1 MLLAWL
7 LPDSSSY
14 TLLRDGWNRPTY
26 RPRHCRPP
34 VVARAWRALSAVLM
48 VARDRYLGVGEEEAM
63 TTAPRPV
70 S

>member
-7 LPDSSSY
+7 LPDSSY
-14 TLLRDGWNRPTY
+14 TVLRDGWSRPTY

-34 VVARAWRALSAVLM
+34 LVVRAGEALSTRLVD
-48 VARDRYLGVGEEEAM
+48 VRDKYLDAGEEETM
-63 TTAPRPV
+63 TTAPRPA

>member
-7 LPDSSSY
+7 LPDSSY
-14 TLLRDGWNRPTY
+14 KVLRDGWNRPTY

-34 VVARAWRALSAVLM
+34 LVVRTWQALSAFLVN
-48 VARDRYLGVGEEEAM
+48 ACDKYLDIGEEDTM
-63 TTAPRPV
+63 TTAPRPA

>member
-7 LPDSSSY
+7 LPDSSY
-14 TLLRDGWNRPTY
+14 TVLRDGWNRPTY

-34 VVARAWRALSAVLM
+34 LVVRAWQALSAMLIDV
-48 VARDRYLGVGEEEAM
+48 RGKYLVGEDEAM
-63 TTAPRPV
+63 ATAPRPA

>member
-7 LPDSSSY
+7 LPDSSY
-14 TLLRDGWNRPTY
+14 KVLRDGWNRPTY

-34 VVARAWRALSAVLM
+34 LVVRAWQALSAVLI
-48 VARDRYLGVGEEEAM
+48 AASDKYLGVGDEDAM
-63 TTAPRPV
+63 TTVPRPV

>member
-7 LPDSSSY
+7 LPDSGY
-14 TLLRDGWNRPTY
+14 KELRDGWNRPSY

-34 VVARAWRALSAVLM
+34 LVVRVCQALSAVL
-48 VARDRYLGVGEEEAM
+48 VAARDKYLGVGEEDSM
-63 TTAPRPV
+63 TTAPRPA

>member
-7 LPDSSSY
+7 LPDSGY
-14 TLLRDGWNRPTY
+14 KGLRDGWSRPTY
-26 RPRHCRPP
+26 RPRHWRPP
-34 VVARAWRALSAVLM
+34 VVVRAWQALSAFLVN
-48 VARDRYLGVGEEEAM
+48 ARDKYLEIGEEDAM

>member
-7 LPDSSSY
+7 LPDSSY
-14 TLLRDGWNRPTY
+14 TLLRDGWSRPVY
-26 RPRHCRPP
+26 RPRHSRPP
-34 VVARAWRALSAVLM
+34 LVVRAWQAASAVLSY
-48 VARDRYLGVGEEEAM
+48 ARDRYLGAGEEEKL

>member
-7 LPDSSSY
+7 LPDSSP
-14 TLLRDGWNRPTY
+14 TVLRDGWSRPVY

-34 VVARAWRALSAVLM
+34 LMVRALRTLSATLIY
-48 VARDRYLGVGEEEAM
+48 ARERYLGVGEEDAM
-63 TTAPRPV
+63 AAVPRPA

>member
-7 LPDSSSY
+7 LPDSSY
-14 TLLRDGWNRPTY
+14 TVLRDGWSRPSY

-34 VVARAWRALSAVLM
+34 LVLRAWQAMSGILI
-48 VARDRYLGVGEEEAM
+48 VARDRYLGIGEEDAM

>member
-7 LPDSSSY
+7 LPDSSS
-14 TLLRDGWNRPTY
+14 TLLRDGWNRPAY

-34 VVARAWRALSAVLM
+34 LVVRACQALSVTLID
-48 VARDRYLGVGEEEAM
+48 AREKYLGAGEEDAM
-63 TTAPRPV
+63 TTAPRPA